1 MSFHQTIPNNYVT
14 QVEIQ
19 LTALED
25 KVYTL
30 GKTLQDLLDKLK
42 VIEAKVNDIT

>member
-14 QVEIQ
+14 QVEIRISV
-19 LTALED
+19 LED

-30 GKTLQDLLDKLK
+30 GKTLQDLLD
-42 VIEAKVNDIT
+42 